1 MRPLPRVVLAFGG
14 LLGIL
19 SVGSVVYA
27 NLTGPGLRPAA
38 TAGSRGRAVVTAP
51 GVRSPRTGAAGPT
64 LGAGFAEIIA
74 ALRPAVVSI
83 ARPSRGGHVSPQS
96 GPRFVDPYRDG
107 SVRVG
112 AGVIIDPRG
121 LVLTSLQVVG
131 AEEDLLVTLAR
142 PKETTLRARRVA
154 ADPRA
159 DLVLLRLVTTE
170 TLPAAPLGD
179 SDRVEIGDLVLA
191 FGSPFGFSDS
201 VTAGIVSSNHRRLAI
216 EGRVFDDLLQTDARL
231 NPGNAGGPLVN
242 IDGQVVGI
250 NVGALSMNSTF
261 VGIGFAVAS
270 NRARALLA
278 QL

>member
-14 LLGIL
+14 LIA
-19 SVGSVVYA
+19 VTTIGSVVYA
-27 NLTGPGLRPAA
+27 NLTGPGAKPAA
-38 TAGSRGRAVVTAP
+38 AASAGR
-51 GVRSPRTGAAGPT
+51 GAAARPLAAAPRGGGPA
-64 LGAGFAEIIA
+64 LGGGFAEIIT

-83 ARPSRGGHVSPQS
+83 ARPSRGTHVSPQS
-96 GPRFVDPYRDG
+96 GARFVDPYRDG
-107 SVRVG
+107 GVRVG

-131 AEEDLLVTLAR
+131 AETDLLVTLSR
-142 PKETTLRARRVA
+142 PKERTLRAPRVA
-154 ADPRA
+154 TDPRS

-170 TLPAAPLGD
+170 TLPSAPLGD
-179 SDRVEIGDLVLA
+179 SDGVEIGDLVLA

-231 NPGNAGGPLVN
+231 NPGNAGGPLVD
-242 IDGQVVGI
+242 IEGRVVGI
-250 NVGALSMNSTF
+250 NIGALSMNSTF

>member
-1 MRPLPRVVLAFGG
+1 VVLAFGG
-14 LLGIL
+14 LVAVSTI
-19 SVGSVVYA
+19 GSVVYA
-27 NLTGPGLRPAA
+27 NLTGPGQAPAA
-38 TAGSRGRAVVTAP
+38 PRA
-51 GVRSPRTGAAGPT
+51 GAAARTVAARSAAPRAGAALAP
-64 LGAGFAEIIA
+64 GAGFADIIA
-74 ALRPAVVSI
+74 ALRPAIVSI
-83 ARPSRGGHVSPQS
+83 ARPSRGTHVSPQS
-96 GPRFVDPYRDG
+96 GARFVDPYRDNG
-107 SVRVG
+107 VRVG

-131 AEEDLLVTLAR
+131 QETDLVVTLSR
-142 PKETTLRARRVA
+142 PRELTLRAQRVA
-154 ADPRA
+154 VDPRS

-179 SDRVEIGDLVLA
+179 SDAVEIGDLVLA

-231 NPGNAGGPLVN
+231 NPGNAGGPLVD
-242 IDGQVVGI
+242 IQGRIVGI
-250 NVGALSMNSTF
+250 NIGALSMNSTF

>member
-14 LLGIL
+14 LVAVTTI
-19 SVGSVVYA
+19 GSVVYA
-27 NLTGPGLRPAA
+27 NLTGPGAGTAARRSTTAARTVAA
-38 TAGSRGRAVVTAP
+38 TATPRA
-51 GVRSPRTGAAGPT
+51 GAGLA
-64 LGAGFAEIIA
+64 GAGFADIIT

-83 ARPSRGGHVSPQS
+83 ARPSRGTHVSPQS
-96 GPRFVDPYRDG
+96 GARFVDPYRDG
-107 SVRVG
+107 GVRVG

-131 AEEDLLVTLAR
+131 TETDLYVTLTR
-142 PKETTLRARRVA
+142 PKATTVRAQRVA
-154 ADPRA
+154 TDPRS

-231 NPGNAGGPLVN
+231 NPGNAGGPLVD
-242 IDGQVVGI
+242 IEGRVVGI

-278 QL
+278 QM